1 MKTLL
6 ITVILLLATSPAL
19 AQPEMINPEIL
30 RQLQQLDGGYRSPC
44 YQEMLLYKRSFLQ
57 TLKEIE
63 TLLGE
68 QQCWS
73 EQILL
78 SDLIAEF
85 NPNETSMKRIMEMS
99 QEIGY
104 AVVSCD

>member
-1 MKTLL
+1 MKKLL
-6 ITVILLLATSPAL
+6 ITVILLLGSSPAL
-19 AQPEMINPEIL
+19 AQETISPEIL

-44 YQEMLLYKRSFLQ
+44 KREMLLYKRSFLQ

-63 TLLGE
+63 TVLGE

-85 NPNETSMKRIMEMS
+85 NPNETSMERIMEMS